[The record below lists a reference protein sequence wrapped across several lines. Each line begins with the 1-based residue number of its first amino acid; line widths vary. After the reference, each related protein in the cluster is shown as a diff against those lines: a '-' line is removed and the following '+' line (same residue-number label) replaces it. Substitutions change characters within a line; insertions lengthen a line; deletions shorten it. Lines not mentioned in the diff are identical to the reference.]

1 MEVLF
6 LQYRSFL
13 CLSDICSCLIGTGGS
28 TGCADLSSAS
38 LTFALV
44 CYSVILVIPLHHTMT
59 HLCFIIVILL
69 LLLGHIRVERLRPR
83 ARVGTSTSASSS
95 ATPTLRPISNMGD
108 EGDEGSDTDVFCWE
122 GNLNTI
128 LGQSS
133 LPLVVEHTKGG
144 SSPSPFGGLGGPS
157 PNKSSSSSSLDH
169 PSTLVL
175 PERVRAYLLIA
186 QRGLGRCLQELH
198 TTTSNQGL
206 GFKSQL
212 ETTSKS
218 WQPIVLVEAL

>member
-1 MEVLF
+1 MYWMYWK
-6 LQYRSFL
+6 YRSFL
-13 CLSDICSCLIGTGGS
+13 CLSDTCTCLICHSHDAIAYIT
-28 TGCADLSSAS
+28 
-38 LTFALV
+38 
-44 CYSVILVIPLHHTMT
+44 T

-69 LLLGHIRVERLRPR
+69 FTGHIRVERLRPR

-95 ATPTLRPISNMGD
+95 ATPTLRPLTNMGD
-108 EGDEGSDTDVFCWE
+108 EGNDGNDADVFCWE

-133 LPLVVEHTKGG
+133 LPLVVEHTKWE
-144 SSPSPFGGLGGPS
+144 SSPSPFGLGGAS
-157 PNKSSSSSSLDH
+157 TNKSSSSALLDH
-169 PSTLVL
+169 PSTIVL
-175 PERVRAYLLIA
+175 PERVRAYVLIA

-198 TTTSNQGL
+198 ATTSNQGL
-206 GFKSQL
+206 GFKSQLETTSKQGLGSISQL